1 MKKEKIYDPLNKKEE
16 SSRYKGYKYSLNN
29 PGKWFIIFTLLQY
42 ILAFI
47 IHELRTNILVLRV

>member
-29 PGKWFIIFTLLQY
+29 PGKWFTIFTLLQY